1 VNEVAPFLARFFFS
15 DIMSRQVKWQ
25 TGSFSE
31 MANRELFD
39 DNKPQ
44 SITKMN
50 QDEMIFTDIHDPVA

>member
-44 SITKMN
+44 SMTN
-50 QDEMIFTDIHDPVA
+50 QDEPR